1 MNYLK
6 SLCFYFLEVVGA
18 LCNLLCSVFGAYP
31 SLDLGVSFLVYSEGF
46 RIRKEQTTR
55 QTLRATK
62 EVEANSLKSKAKEN
76 GKKL

>member
-18 LCNLLCSVFGAYP
+18 LCNLLCSFFGAYP
-31 SLDLGVSFLVYSEGF
+31 SLDLGVSFLVYSEGS
-46 RIRKEQTTR
+46 RIRKEKSSR

-62 EVEANSLKSKAKEN
+62 EVEAENLKSKAKEI
-76 GKKL
+76 GKEL